1 MKLIDLLLMFK
12 VKKKMLRSKNQ
23 KTKRGRR
30 ELWEA
35 LVSPLH
41 GVILKP
47 IERFM
52 TEMWQLFI
60 LQQYLNK
67 LG

>member
-1 MKLIDLLLMFK
+1 
-12 VKKKMLRSKNQ
+12 MLRSKNQ

-60 LQQYLNK
+60 LQQNLNK